1 MKTDNL
7 SSPAVIKNILAE
19 RGLMPKKGLGQNF
32 LIDKN
37 ILRKIAESAAEDGN
51 RRVIEIGPGLGA
63 LTQALIEAGL
73 RPACVEAD
81 GTLEEH
87 LRDFFGDDIDLIF
100 GDFLKIDTDSLF
112 GSEKATV
119 VGNLPYYITTPII
132 TKLIENRDKVKS
144 VTMMIQREVADRL
157 RSAPGSSDYGSLTLF
172 VRYYCDVKSVV
183 KVSRNV
189 FYPVPKV
196 DSEVLKLTMRDTGA
210 VETSDEKLMFDI
222 IRSAFGK
229 RRKTLLNALA
239 NSEYL
244 LWTKDFA
251 AEVLAKTGIDEK
263 IRGEKLDLG
272 DFAALANTARELLG

>member
-1 MKTDNL
+1 
-7 SSPAVIKNILAE
+7 
-19 RGLMPKKGLGQNF
+19 
-32 LIDKN
+32 

-73 RPACVEAD
+73 RPTCVEAD
-81 GTLEEH
+81 GTLENH
-87 LRDFFGDDIDLIF
+87 LRDFFGDDIDLVF

-112 GSEKATV
+112 GSEKATI

-132 TKLIENRDKVKS
+132 TKLIENRQRVKS

-157 RSAPGSSDYGSLTLF
+157 RAQPGSSDYGSLTLF
-172 VRYYCDVKSVV
+172 VRYYCDVRSVV

-189 FYPVPKV
+189 FYPAPKV
-196 DSEVLKLTMRDTGA
+196 DSEVLKLIMRDKGA

-229 RRKTLLNALA
+229 RRKTMLNALS

-251 AEVLAKTGIDEK
+251 AEVLAKAGIDEK
-263 IRGEKLDLG
+263 IRGEKLDLKG
-272 DFAALANTARELLG
+272 FAALANTVHDLLK